1 MFHRLRRSVIALPL
15 FLGLAFP
22 AAAADGD
29 AKETPSE
36 LMTEAMSKMVR
47 ALELM
52 IQSIPQY
59 EKPEITEDGDIIIRR
74 KNPEAMPEKDPDTP
88 KGPHRL
94 PDPDTLNEPKKK
106 GHAI

>member
-1 MFHRLRRSVIALPL
+1 MLHRLRRFVIALPL
-15 FLGLAFP
+15 FLGLALP
-22 AAAADGD
+22 AAAADTES
-29 AKETPSE
+29 KETPSE

-47 ALELM
+47 ALEMM

-59 EKPEITEDGDIIIRR
+59 EKPEITENGDIIIRR
-74 KNPEAMPEKDPDTP
+74 KNPQTPPDPQPEER

-94 PDPDTLNEPKKK
+94 PDPDTLKEPDKK